1 MRYAD
6 GADSQADLKLG
17 KDGGEVPRSG
27 LVFYYPSLDLCK
39 IVECELTSVGLAAEL
54 DQLEEWICRM
64 LYIQNEQQPLRQTS
78 NKYAAGQQDRRC
90 SKYCIA
96 ASLEVLMRQ
105 AKIGNIFEDPT
116 EQTQNSN
123 EHQEEES
130 KGAE

>member
-6 GADSQADLKLG
+6 GADSQHDLKLD

-64 LYIQNEQQPLRQTS
+64 LYIQNEQQPLR
-78 NKYAAGQQDRRC
+78 
-90 SKYCIA
+90 
-96 ASLEVLMRQ
+96 
-105 AKIGNIFEDPT
+105 
-116 EQTQNSN
+116 
-123 EHQEEES
+123 
-130 KGAE
+130 